1 MRIGMHLKLAGRS
14 KASSASRRK
23 SVLQGPAKPQKI
35 RIRKGPNGVRTPGS
49 VRPSGRTAGRSS
61 GKAAWRPPVL
71 RGKLSVIITAC
82 NEESTLGSVLKEA
95 ERLKPE
101 EIIVVLNGCV
111 DNSFRRARQCGK
123 AIVVHCP
130 DAAGHDVGRAIGAKL
145 SRGDILL
152 FLDGDMAIPA
162 KELFPFAAAVDGG
175 TDVALN
181 NLNPLLPVFGECDD
195 VTRCK
200 MFLNMALGREDLG
213 AGSMTAV
220 PHALS
225 RRILDVVGP
234 QALSVPPKAQ
244 AAAVL
249 KKLCVENAGTVNVI
263 KRNRIRKGNTGAG
276 NGVEQLIIG
285 DHAEAFAELFA
296 HGAAGLPW
304 EENGTDSRRML
315 AAWRNGV

>member
-1 MRIGMHLKLAGRS
+1 MRIGIHPKPAGRS
-14 KASSASRRK
+14 KASASGRK
-23 SVLQGPAKPQKI
+23 SVLQGPAKLKKT
-35 RIRKGPNGVRTPGS
+35 RIRKVLSSVRTPGP

-61 GKAAWRPPVL
+61 GKTAWIRPAL
-71 RGKLSVIITAC
+71 NRKLSVIISAC
-82 NEESTLGSVLKEA
+82 NEETTLGAVLKEA

-111 DNSFRRARQCGK
+111 DNSFRRARKSGM
-123 AIVVHCP
+123 ATIVHCP
-130 DAAGHDVGRAIGAKL
+130 EAAGHDIGRAIGAKL

-162 KELFPFAAAVDGG
+162 PELYPFAAAVDQGA
-175 TDVALN
+175 DVALN

-200 MFLNMALGREDLG
+200 MFLNTALGREDLG
-213 AGSMTAV
+213 SGSMTAV

-225 RRILDVVGP
+225 RRALELIGP
-234 QALSVPPKAQ
+234 QTLAVPPKAQ
-244 AAAVL
+244 AAAIMQ
-249 KKLCVENAGTVNVI
+249 KLCVKTAGTVNVI

-285 DHAEAFAELFA
+285 DHAEALAEGFARGET
-296 HGAAGLPW
+296 GLLW
-304 EENGTDSRRML
+304 RESGTDSRRLL
-315 AAWRNGV
+315 AAWRNGI